1 MEKLL
6 HLYKYVDGVND
17 SPFPSKEQQAT
28 LYEFKYDA
36 KRMGNAPT
44 ITGTLMHPL
53 CLDELWG
60 NNEVYVSYNGER
72 YFIKQTPTS
81 SYSND
86 DTRYKH
92 ECDFVSERV
101 LLNDVYFYDVV
112 TSDVSNDKPVSNSS
126 NVIFYG
132 DIHELAKRLNYL
144 LQYAKLEYSVVVD
157 EGITSESKL
166 VSFQKQFF
174 ANVLQEGYKLFEIP
188 YYFEGKVIHF
198 GYTNNTIDKLFS
210 YGAKDALL
218 SISKNNITQRIVNRI
233 TGVGSADNIPY
244 YYPNFDPKGVSEVL
258 YNGKVNNLVSVE
270 NLIKYKKV
278 KLGDTFIYN
287 YESDK
292 VIEYVDKSKYVVSKD
307 ITLLSENYET
317 TKRYELVLDFPFSVD
332 IAPQSSIIELNYS
345 KTFLTN
351 FKARLYRNLEL
362 RDTFTSFGEIPYYRL
377 IEGEY
382 NFSIALEFTFGEFDE
397 KTELTE
403 SDIPS
408 IVDALTISITS
419 DVSGFEQWT
428 LNTANNIVKLN
439 DYGLKLNTSPKNG
452 DKITF
457 KQLSYIPPQPNLM
470 PPIYRETLGAERFY
484 NALNNTY
491 YDRIMGS
498 YYSFDNLF
506 IVGKNKED
514 DVLFEDIKPSIKGV
528 TNSYY
533 ERIDVFSEFAWD
545 ENDNDE
551 FDEEGNYLHP
561 YFFGKLRLFDGEFG
575 FNLFDHA
582 IEEDE
587 MVISMTSGSCGGCNF
602 IIGVDN
608 ESQKNIVQVD
618 ENGNLKR
625 DANGNVLY
633 GSPQERQN
641 DTSKY
646 EVWVALK
653 KDIETFGVIMP
664 NATNNYRPS
673 AGDTFV
679 ILHIDLPNAY
689 ILAAEER
696 LREELVKYM
705 KENNSEKFNFSL
717 SFSRIF
723 FAENPTILA
732 QLNENARIKIAYNN
746 NAYTLYVSSYS
757 YSMNTD
763 TALPEIRVEL
773 SEELAIVKESIIKQL
788 ENASL
793 YLNKEVQRVNTSVA
807 TTNITISKNTTTAQ
821 ASITKTNAR
830 VENVEKVVMN
840 LQSNSGGGG
849 GQGGINEEQLEN
861 YLTTNQYAKKSDI
874 PSLDAYAKSEDI
886 ANTYATK
893 SALKGVSD
901 SVGTLRTDFD
911 NLNALLNDDTSGV
924 IDTWREVV
932 DFIDEYSD
940 SQDLA
945 TILAGMN
952 EDISKRVLA
961 TDFDKA
967 NDSIKD
973 LLSYFDASGSA
984 NNALK
989 LGGHSADYFATANA
1003 LNTHITAFNN
1013 YKTTTNERLGNLEAL
1028 WYIDNDG
1035 NLHTIHNIVVD
1046 GGGAFGKGSGGGG
1059 DVPSGGGIDE
1069 TQLWNILGQSGT
1081 QTIHSS
1087 HIPDL
1092 SGKYLPLS
1100 GGALQGSLTL
1110 GANDLIFKGSDT
1122 GDIAWYNQN
1131 NVEVARLYNNN
1142 GTLSLRH
1149 NAGTTYPLIHSGNIG
1164 SQSVSYASSAGTA
1177 NNVFSGSVI
1186 DDANTVSYT
1195 DKALRWYSGISST
1208 TSNIPTYTGY
1218 QNGVLALPLHSNGIT
1233 AQWYF
1238 SYSKKPYYRSSQT
1251 SDWNEIAYVTDNV
1264 ASATKLNDN
1273 TAFTAW
1279 GQTFFQN
1286 GVPKNANGPLYDVNG
1301 REFLYASGNLVRIGS
1316 GTAGAGQDT
1325 YLDGN
1330 NIYFRYGTSY
1340 GNGFILNASG
1350 NILMGTTTDNG
1361 YKLAVNGTFNA
1372 TTIYQN
1378 GTAIGSLA
1386 FKNSLVASDIPNL
1399 SWSKITSGK
1408 PTTLG
1413 GYGITDALSTSG
1425 GTITGTLRLGNPDVL
1440 YNGANTTFFRNASSD
1455 VDYGTQ
1461 IVNNWNGGSTRILL
1475 NSDGISYWDTYGNVY
1490 PLIHSGNIGSQSVAN
1505 ADTLDGLHASDFARS
1520 RGSDLLLTDVN
1531 HLGYGGQYNNWPYYG
1546 PAIVFGVP
1554 TYFARIQKEYG
1565 SNRLSV
1571 NSYVDGI
1578 GDTAWQSIAFLD
1590 DNVASATKL
1599 QTARTIWGQNF
1610 DGTGNVSGTL
1620 SGVNAIFFE
1629 PTKTYGI
1636 QRGSYYSGLLTV
1648 DDIAIF
1654 AKKTVLGEGGN
1665 VLIGTTSDSG
1675 YKLKVRGT
1683 TYLTFNTDDGAGIVI
1698 NQEKTSAGYN
1708 AIRFATNG
1716 TTWGA
1721 IHAFDNG
1728 FGSVAWTYRN
1738 LNISSKIMTIG
1749 AWNNPAM
1756 TIYDETGNVII
1767 GSTTDNGH
1775 RLQIAGAISLDNV
1788 VLANTSSALLVQTP
1802 SGASW
1807 FGMMNNSFCHI
1818 YTNAPAFYMNKQLYV
1833 DGNLTVTGGG
1843 AFGSDIRYK
1852 DIISYRQLDLETI
1865 ANAPLFTFRWTDRED
1880 KEQHLG
1886 TSAQYW
1892 LETQAKDAV
1901 NITNPKFFHLDYGA
1915 LGVGIGISVGREVK
1929 VVKTEVKVVKSEVEQ
1944 LRKELAQVKQELNY
1958 YKELWQHSAQA

>member
-126 NVIFYG
+126 NVVFYG
-132 DIHELAKRLNYL
+132 DIHELAKRLNYS

-188 YYFEGKVIHF
+188 YYFDGKVIHF

-218 SISKNNITQRIVNRI
+218 SISKNNITQRIINRI

-258 YNGKVNNLVSVE
+258 YNGKANDLVSVE

-332 IAPQSSIIELNYS
+332 IAPQSSIIELDYS
-345 KTFLTN
+345 KSFLTN

-362 RDTFTSFGEIPYYRL
+362 RKTFTSFGETPYYEL
-377 IEGEY
+377 IKGEY
-382 NFSIALEFTFGEFDE
+382 NFSISLEFTFGEFDE

-506 IVGKNKED
+506 MVGKNKED

-602 IIGVDN
+602 IIGVDD

-696 LREELVKYM
+696 LREELIKYM

-757 YSMNTD
+757 YSMNAD

-773 SEELAIVKESIIKQL
+773 SEELAIVKESIVKQL
-788 ENASL
+788 ANASL

-807 TTNITISKNTTTAQ
+807 TTNTTISKNTATAQ

-840 LQSNSGGGG
+840 LQSNSGSGG

-874 PSLDAYAKSEDI
+874 PSLDAYAKSDDV

-901 SVGTLRTDFD
+901 SVSTLREDFD
-911 NLNALLNDDTSGV
+911 NLNDVLNGNVGGV
-924 IDTWREVV
+924 IDTWNEVV
-932 DFIDEYSD
+932 AFLDGYSQSD
-940 SQDLA
+940 DLA
-945 TILAGMN
+945 AILSGMN
-952 EDISKRVLA
+952 TDIANRVLIE
-961 TDFDKA
+961 DFEKLKEA
-967 NDSIKD
+967 VNP
-973 LLSYFDASGSA
+973 LFGYFDATGNA

-989 LGGHSADYFATANA
+989 LGGHSAEYFATADA

-1013 YKTTTNERLGNLEAL
+1013 YKTATNKRLDDLEAL
-1028 WYIDNDG
+1028 WYMDDDG
-1035 NLHTIHNIVVD
+1035 NVHTTHNIVVD
-1046 GGGAFGKGSGGGG
+1046 GGGAFGMGAESG
-1059 DVPSGGGIDE
+1059 DVPSASVSIKFEGSTIVYSPVDGIITLPAYPSAGGGVADSVDWAKVTGKPTTLSGYGITDALSVNGGTIDSTSE
-1069 TQLWNILGQSGT
+1069 EPITINSNQAQVRLLVQQYNTSKSTLGWHSVFGT
-1081 QTIHSS
+1081 WMYDHTTGKSLGIRDTDGTPFYYDTTFRTLIHSGNIGTYNNGYIWNS
-1087 HIPDL
+1087 NISPFDYHLNGTYI
-1092 SGKYLPLS
+1092 YA
-1100 GGALQGSLTL
+1100 GGAIANNWPKDWGILINNGNGIGGVKNQFYAATDGTLYWRIKYDDTSRGWYELIHSGNYSNYALSLNGGTINGPLNISSNNDYKIILNNTDAETNFQFISFRQNGVQYGSLGTSFDGIL
-1110 GANDLIFKGSDT
+1110 EWNGNDI
-1122 GDIAWYNQN
+1122 
-1131 NVEVARLYNNN
+1131 
-1142 GTLSLRH
+1142 
-1149 NAGTTYPLIHSGNIG
+1149 IHSGNIG
-1164 SQSVSYASSAGTA
+1164 SQSVNSANSANYSYGLGIDNSA
-1177 NNVFSGSVI
+1177 NVSGE
-1186 DDANTVSYT
+1186 
-1195 DKALRWYSGISST
+1195 L
-1208 TSNIPTYTGY
+1208 
-1218 QNGVLALPLHSNGIT
+1218 QFM
-1233 AQWYF
+1233 QF
-1238 SYSKKPYYRSSQT
+1238 SSQNAAGDLPT
-1251 SDWNEIAYVTDNV
+1251 NDWWHII
-1264 ASATKLNDN
+1264 K
-1273 TAFTAW
+1273 
-1279 GQTFFQN
+1279 
-1286 GVPKNANGPLYDVNG
+1286 
-1301 REFLYASGNLVRIGS
+1301 
-1316 GTAGAGQDT
+1316 
-1325 YLDGN
+1325 
-1330 NIYFRYGTSY
+1330 
-1340 GNGFILNASG
+1340 
-1350 NILMGTTTDNG
+1350 MGHG
-1361 YKLAVNGTFNA
+1361 
-1372 TTIYQN
+1372 
-1378 GTAIGSLA
+1378 
-1386 FKNSLVASDIPNL
+1386 
-1399 SWSKITSGK
+1399 
-1408 PTTLG
+1408 
-1413 GYGITDALSTSG
+1413 
-1425 GTITGTLRLGNPDVL
+1425 
-1440 YNGANTTFFRNASSD
+1440 
-1455 VDYGTQ
+1455 
-1461 IVNNWNGGSTRILL
+1461 
-1475 NSDGISYWDTYGNVY
+1475 
-1490 PLIHSGNIGSQSVAN
+1490 N
-1505 ADTLDGLHASDFARS
+1505 ADTYFNRTLAFSFWSNRIYTRNRQEGIASDWEE
-1520 RGSDLLLTDVN
+1520 L
-1531 HLGYGGQYNNWPYYG
+1531 
-1546 PAIVFGVP
+1546 
-1554 TYFARIQKEYG
+1554 
-1565 SNRLSV
+1565 
-1571 NSYVDGI
+1571 
-1578 GDTAWQSIAFLD
+1578 AFLSS
-1590 DNVASATKL
+1590 NVASATKL
-1599 QTARTIWGQNF
+1599 QTARSIWGQSF
-1610 DGTGNVSGTL
+1610 DGTSDVDGNIAINSDAVLERKSSAVWLNYGPANKNENLYLFGYDTQFYYGTASGYRLAVDIKPTGNVLIGTTTDWGYKLGVYGATFITGNADHGILIGAGNNTIDAWRVNGNSTNLFLNWQSSGHI
-1620 SGVNAIFFE
+1620 VM
-1629 PTKTYGI
+1629 GI
-1636 QRGSYYSGLLTV
+1636 G
-1648 DDIAIF
+1648 
-1654 AKKTVLGEGGN
+1654 GGN
-1665 VLIGTTSDSG
+1665 VLIGTTTDSG
-1675 YKLKVRGT
+1675 HKLRV
-1683 TYLTFNTDDGAGIVI
+1683 DG
-1698 NQEKTSAGYN
+1698 
-1708 AIRFATNG
+1708 
-1716 TTWGA
+1716 
-1721 IHAFDNG
+1721 
-1728 FGSVAWTYRN
+1728 
-1738 LNISSKIMTIG
+1738 
-1749 AWNNPAM
+1749 
-1756 TIYDETGNVII
+1756 GNVCISEVADVRVFL
-1767 GSTTDNGH
+1767 STMTTSPG
-1775 RLQIAGAISLDNV
+1775 V
-1788 VLANTSSALLVQTP
+1788 NTY
-1802 SGASW
+1802 
-1807 FGMMNNSFCHI
+1807 NSFRMGRFDENTGGFKMQFGGTDCNLEI
-1818 YTNAPAFYMNKQLYV
+1818 IDYNWKVSLFTLSSS
-1833 DGNLTVTGGG
+1833 GNLTVAGGG

-1852 DIISYRQLDLETI
+1852 DITSYRQLDLETI
-1865 ANAPLFTFRWTDRED
+1865 VNAPLFTFKWTDRED
-1880 KEQHLG
+1880 KVEHLG

-1892 LETQAKDAV
+1892 LDTQFKDAV
-1901 NITNPKFFHLDYGA
+1901 NTANKDFFHLDYGA
-1915 LGVGIGISVGREVK
+1915 LAVGIGISVAREVK
-1929 VVKTEVKVVKSEVEQ
+1929 GVKTEVELLRDEVRQ
-1944 LRKELAQVKQELNY
+1944 LRKKL
-1958 YKELWQHSAQA
+1958 KEYETYGTIRI